1 MNEQVARN
9 VVLVRAIESTDVKR
23 EILSEED
30 RGYASRSA
38 RELAQWQASDTGEQA
53 TLEQFLQ
60 QRSEQVLRRIAERVP
75 AFAALARRRN
85 GIGAFNLLLPVAGL
99 LAGAGFDR
107 IGDPHRVDLLSAP
120 LLLILG
126 WNLLVYLWMIVWAC
140 LPSRRYGWRN
150 AAWVRRLEG
159 GKTAFPRSL
168 PHALAGALFAFG
180 TEWAQ
185 LSAALTSAR
194 LARAIHLAAALFA
207 LGAMLSLY
215 ARGILSQYA
224 AGWESTFLDA
234 GQVHA
239 ILSIVFAPAIA
250 VFHLQGFSI
259 ADIEAL
265 RFAQTASPAGGARW
279 VHLYAATL
287 FLFVVLPRM
296 LLAAAAHWKARRL
309 ERNFP
314 LDLRQ
319 PYFRK
324 LAQAMDCTPGVLRV
338 LPYSFTLDEAR
349 DRGLNAVAVML
360 LGEQARVMLR
370 PCIPYGEEMDEALR
384 DMPLDDGSVSL
395 TAVLFNLSATPEK
408 ENHGALL
415 KALKALSH
423 RSSHGIGVLI
433 DESGYLERIGAQAGG
448 KARLAERIHLWQ
460 QFCRF
465 HGMYATI
472 VNLRDPGK
480 RPLDAGAGLTL
491 SDTP

>member
-1 MNEQVARN
+1 MNERIARD

-30 RGYASRSA
+30 RSYASRSA
-38 RELAQWQASDTGEQA
+38 RELAQWQASDTGAQA
-53 TLEQFLQ
+53 TVEQFLQ

-75 AFAALARRRN
+75 AFAALARRRS
-85 GIGAFNLLLPVAGL
+85 GIGTFTLLLPAAAL
-99 LAGAGFDR
+99 LAGIGFDR

-126 WNLLVYLWMIVWAC
+126 WNLLVYLGMLVWAC
-140 LPSRRYGWRN
+140 LPTRHHGRRN
-150 AAWVRRLEG
+150 AAWVRRLET
-159 GKTAFPRSL
+159 GKAAFPRKL
-168 PHALAGALFAFG
+168 PHALASALFAFG
-180 TEWAQ
+180 SEWAQ
-185 LSAALTSAR
+185 LSGALTSLR

-234 GQVHA
+234 AQVHA
-239 ILSIVFAPAIA
+239 ILSMLFSPAVAI
-250 VFHLQGFSI
+250 FHLQGFSI
-259 ADIEAL
+259 DDIEAL
-265 RFAQTASPAGGARW
+265 RFTQTASPAGGARW

-296 LLAAAAHWKARRL
+296 LLAAVAHWKARRL

-314 LDLRQ
+314 LDLKQ

-324 LAQAMDCTPGVLRV
+324 LMRAMDNTPGVLRV
-338 LPYSFTLDEAR
+338 LPYSFTIDEAR
-349 DRGLNAVAVML
+349 DRGLHAVAAML

-370 PCIPYGEEMDEALR
+370 PSIPYGEEADDALR
-384 DMPLDDGSVSL
+384 DTPLDDDIATL
-395 TAVLFNLSATPEK
+395 TVVLFNLSATPEK

-415 KALKALSH
+415 KYLSH
-423 RSSHGIGVLI
+423 CASHGIGVLI
-433 DESGYLERIGAQAGG
+433 DESGFLQRIGTQAGG

-460 QFCRF
+460 QFCNF
-465 HGMYATI
+465 HGMSANI
-472 VNLRDPGK
+472 VNLLDPGK